1 MDELTTLRTAL
12 DQAAGV
18 LDRVDAAD
26 LARPTPCSE
35 WDVATLVDH
44 LVAAPGHFTTMMRG
58 GSPEWSATP
67 HIADGWAD
75 AFRASSAE
83 LLDAWGSVEGDPPA
97 SPAWQCAEISVH
109 TWDLATALGVPLD
122 GLDQAPAEAG
132 LAFMTQM
139 LKPEMRQS
147 AFGPEQPAPPGVH
160 AYGRIAAFA
169 GRTAP

>member
-1 MDELTTLRTAL
+1 MDDLATLRTAL
-12 DQAAGV
+12 DQAADV

-26 LARPTPCSE
+26 LARPTPCSD
-35 WDVATLVDH
+35 WDVGALVDH
-44 LVAAPGHFTTMMRG
+44 LVAQPAHFTTMMRG
-58 GSPEWSATP
+58 EKPEWSAAPP
-67 HIADGWAD
+67 HLDAGWAD
-75 AFRASSAE
+75 AFRASAAD
-83 LLDAWGSVEGDPPA
+83 LLGAWDAVQGDPPT

-147 AFGPEQPAPPGVH
+147 AFGPEQPAPSGAD

-169 GRTAP
+169 GRTV